1 MKRPKQILAL
11 GGGMFSME
19 PENGLLDKYLL
30 NLAPVEKP
38 KICFLGTASNDGK
51 EYIDLFYKFFR
62 QKNCTAIHL
71 PLFETTK
78 TTKEIEKIILEQD
91 IIHVGGGNTKLIMET
106 WKEHGVDKIMK
117 KAWQRGVILSGMS
130 AGAIC
135 WFEDGITNPN
145 PGELSR
151 LECVGLLKGSFCPH
165 YDDRPELREVFKKLI
180 MEDVIH
186 EGYGVEDGAALHFVD
201 TKLLRVVSS
210 RPDKTAF
217 KVKKV
222 KDKLVEEKLE
232 SIYLGRDSDFKSFVT
247 DKFKFETVKTV
258 YEFIEI
264 INSHDAKKVVEMISE
279 DHMFIDSMG
288 SVATG
293 KDTLL
298 KAWKGYFDW
307 FPDYKITLE
316 HTYVEDTSIALFGK
330 ASGTFDVNGKLLK
343 ENKFEMPAAWRA
355 EVINNK
361 ISLWQVYADN
371 HPVWQIIERN
381 EREPDGEIL
390 TKIKLLSSIE
400 H

>member
-1 MKRPKQILAL
+1 LRRPKQILAL

-30 NLAPVEKP
+30 NLAMVEKP
-38 KICFLGTASNDGK
+38 KICFFGTASNDGK
-51 EYIDLFYKFFR
+51 EYIDMFYKFFR
-62 QKNCTAIHL
+62 EQNCIPMHL
-71 PLFETTK
+71 PLAETTK
-78 TTKEIEKIILEQD
+78 TLKEIEKIILEQD

-106 WKEHGVDKIMK
+106 WKKLSVDKIMK

-145 PGELSR
+145 PGELDR

-180 MEDVIH
+180 LEDVID
-186 EGYGVEDGAALHFVD
+186 EGYGAEDGAALHFVD
-201 TKLLRVVSS
+201 TKLLRIVSS
-210 RPDKTAF
+210 RPGKTAF
-217 KVKKV
+217 KVKKEKNKV
-222 KDKLVEEKLE
+222 IEEKLE
-232 SIYLGRDSDFKSFVT
+232 SIYLGKESDFKSVAV
-247 DKFKFETVKTV
+247 DKAKFDTIKTT
-258 YEFIEI
+258 YEFISV
-264 INSHDAKKVVEMISE
+264 INSHDAKKVVEMIS
-279 DHMFIDSMG
+279 DNHLFIDSMG
-288 SVATG
+288 TIAKG

-307 FPDYKITLE
+307 FPDYEITLE
-316 HTYVEDTSIALFGK
+316 HTYVDDTSIAIFGK
-330 ASGTFDVNGKLLK
+330 ASGTFDVNGKLLR

-355 EVINNK
+355 EVIDGK

-390 TKIKLLSSIE
+390 TKIKLLSAIE

>member
-1 MKRPKQILAL
+1 
-11 GGGMFSME
+11 ME

-30 NLAPVEKP
+30 NLAMVEKP
-38 KICFLGTASNDGK
+38 KICFMGTASNDGK

-62 QKNCTAIHL
+62 EKNCIPTHL

-106 WKEHGVDKIMK
+106 WKKHGVDKIMK

-180 MEDVIH
+180 MEKVIH
-186 EGYGVEDGAALHFVD
+186 EGYGVDDGAALHFVD

-222 KDKLVEEKLE
+222 KEKLFEEKLE
-232 SIYLGRDSDFKSFVT
+232 SIFLGRDSDLKSVNT
-247 DKFKFETVKTV
+247 DKIRFETVKTI
-258 YEFIEI
+258 YEFIEA
-264 INSHDAKKVVEMISE
+264 INTHDAKKIIEMLTDE
-279 DHMFIDSMG
+279 HLFVDSMG

-316 HTYVEDTSIALFGK
+316 HTYIEDNSIALFGK
-330 ASGTFDVNGKLLK
+330 ASGTFDVNGKLLR
-343 ENKFEMPAAWRA
+343 ENSFEMPTAWRA
-355 EVINNK
+355 EVTDNK

-390 TKIKLLSSIE
+390 TKIKLLSAIE

>member
-1 MKRPKQILAL
+1 
-11 GGGMFSME
+11 ME

-30 NLAPVEKP
+30 NLAMVEKP
-38 KICFLGTASNDGK
+38 KICFLGTASNDGQ

-62 QKNCTAIHL
+62 EQNCIPTHL
-71 PLFETTK
+71 PLAETTK
-78 TTKEIEKIILEQD
+78 TLKEIEKIILEQD

-106 WKEHGVDKIMK
+106 WMKYGVDKIMK

-145 PGELSR
+145 PGELDR

-180 MEDVIH
+180 LEDVID

-201 TKLLRVVSS
+201 SKLLRIVAS
-210 RPDKTAF
+210 RPGKTAF

-222 KDKLVEEKLE
+222 KDKIVEEKLE
-232 SIYLGRDSDFKSFVT
+232 SIYLGKESDFKSVSV
-247 DKFKFETVKTV
+247 DKAKYDTIKTT
-258 YEFIEI
+258 YEFISV
-264 INSHDAKKVVEMISE
+264 INSHDAKKIIEMITD
-279 DHMFIDSMG
+279 DHSFIDSMG
-288 SVATG
+288 TIAKG

-316 HTYVEDTSIALFGK
+316 HTYVDDTSIAIFGK

-343 ENKFEMPAAWRA
+343 ENRFEMPAAWRA
-355 EVINNK
+355 EVIEGK

-390 TKIKLLSSIE
+390 TKIKLLSAIE